1 MLVNKLNGFFLL
13 LIALGN
19 SHCKKSY
26 APPEINA
33 NHLFL
38 TVYGLINTGSN
49 SVSSFKLTRS
59 QNLSDTV
66 AEIPELGATVL
77 IQGSD
82 GNRYPLVDTGSH
94 GNYMS
99 DPLSLDATKKFTLL
113 ITTSDG
119 EQYQSD
125 PVTPKSTPPID
136 SLTWTL
142 GMDGAANTQAVNIY
156 LNTHDPTNNTRFYRW
171 DFTETWEHDSKY
183 KIFYIV
189 ENKKIVYES
198 DLTKHNWYC
207 WSSDFSTNVLIGNSA
222 NLSADRIDQAPIA
235 RILQNDSK
243 MDIKYSILVR
253 QYAMDAAAYDYWI
266 LVQKNSQSLGGLFDI
281 QPAQFTG
288 NVHNLTIPSEPVY
301 GYVSASSVQE
311 KRIFISNDSLPGWK
325 SPTLSCQMFAY
336 PPQKSILDYDGTD
349 PNITFYAFDTINIP
363 PNQILIET
371 KCMDCTYQ
379 GGTTTKPPFWQ

>member
-38 TVYGLINTGSN
+38 TVYGLINTSSN

-94 GNYMS
+94 GNYLS
-99 DPLSLDATKKFTLL
+99 NPLSLDATKKFTLL

-142 GMDGAANTQAVNIY
+142 GMDGAANT
-156 LNTHDPTNNTRFYRW
+156 
-171 DFTETWEHDSKY
+171 
-183 KIFYIV
+183 
-189 ENKKIVYES
+189 
-198 DLTKHNWYC
+198 
-207 WSSDFSTNVLIGNSA
+207 
-222 NLSADRIDQAPIA
+222 
-235 RILQNDSK
+235 
-243 MDIKYSILVR
+243 
-253 QYAMDAAAYDYWI
+253 
-266 LVQKNSQSLGGLFDI
+266 
-281 QPAQFTG
+281 
-288 NVHNLTIPSEPVY
+288 
-301 GYVSASSVQE
+301 
-311 KRIFISNDSLPGWK
+311 
-325 SPTLSCQMFAY
+325 
-336 PPQKSILDYDGTD
+336 
-349 PNITFYAFDTINIP
+349 
-363 PNQILIET
+363 
-371 KCMDCTYQ
+371 
-379 GGTTTKPPFWQ
+379 